1 MESWPVVMEKKLRV
15 ENMKKTLLLILSF
28 LVIFAFVSCNGETPN
43 PDIPSDAPVVDSGD
57 YFADMTATDKAAFVA
72 LRSNYL
78 GAVFGDPEVADIM
91 KDNEAVSGSNKAGTL
106 TITRNLKDDGTGDV
120 KFEFN
125 GYEVTSLSE
134 VPGLGAAKL
143 YGTFTVSGNMNA
155 GMANASISC
164 DVRIDETGVGVYEL
178 TASYA
183 GGKGS
188 IQLNGEELQMPEN
201 IG

>member
-1 MESWPVVMEKKLRV
+1 
-15 ENMKKTLLLILSF
+15 MKKTLLLILSF

-43 PDIPSDAPVVDSGD
+43 PDIPSDAPAVDSGD
-57 YFADMTATDKAAFVA
+57 YFADMTATEKAAFVA

-120 KFEFN
+120 KLEFN
-125 GYEVTSLSE
+125 GYEITS
-134 VPGLGAAKL
+134 VPGASGVGAAKL
-143 YGTFTVSGNMNA
+143 YGTFTVSGNKNA
-155 GMANASISC
+155 EMANASYSC

-178 TASYA
+178 VVSYA

-188 IQLNGEELQMPEN
+188 IQLNGEEFQMPEN
-201 IG
+201 VG

>member
-1 MESWPVVMEKKLRV
+1 MVMEKKLRV

-43 PDIPSDAPVVDSGD
+43 PDIPSDAPAVDSGD
-57 YFADMTATDKAAFVA
+57 YFADMTADQKAVFVA
-72 LRSNYL
+72 VRYNYIL
-78 GAVFGDPEVADIM
+78 AVFSDPEVEDIM
-91 KDNEAVSGSNKAGTL
+91 TNEAVSGSNKAGTL

-120 KFEFN
+120 KFELN
-125 GYEVTSLSE
+125 GYEVSLPEAS
-134 VPGLGAAKL
+134 GAGAAKL
-143 YGTFTVSGNMNA
+143 FGTFTVSGNMNA

-178 TASYA
+178 SASYD

-188 IQLNGEELQMPEN
+188 LQLNGEELQMPEN

>member
-1 MESWPVVMEKKLRV
+1 MEKKLRV

-43 PDIPSDAPVVDSGD
+43 PDIPSDAPAVDSGD
-57 YFADMTATDKAAFVA
+57 YFADMTAEEKAVFVA
-72 LRSNYL
+72 VRYDYIM
-78 GAVFGDPEVADIM
+78 AVVFSDPELEDIM
-91 KDNEAVSGSNKAGTL
+91 TNEAVSGSNKAGTL

-125 GYEVTSLSE
+125 GYEITSASE
-134 VPGLGAAKL
+134 ASGVGAAKL
-143 YGTFTVSGNMNA
+143 FGTLTFSGNMNA
-155 GMANASISC
+155 GMENASYSC

>member
-1 MESWPVVMEKKLRV
+1 
-15 ENMKKTLLLILSF
+15 MKKTLLLILSF

-43 PDIPSDAPVVDSGD
+43 PDIPSDAPAVDSGD
-57 YFADMTATDKAAFVA
+57 YFADMTAEEKAVFVA
-72 LRSNYL
+72 VRYDYII
-78 GAVFGDPEVADIM
+78 AVFGDPEVAAIM

-125 GYEVTSLSE
+125 GYEVTSASE
-134 VPGLGAAKL
+134 ASGVGAAKL
-143 YGTFTVSGNMNA
+143 FGTLTFSGNISD
-155 GMANASISC
+155 GMASISC
-164 DVRIDETGVGVYEL
+164 DIRIDETGVGVYEL

>member
-1 MESWPVVMEKKLRV
+1 MVMEKKLRV

-43 PDIPSDAPVVDSGD
+43 PDIPSDAPAVDSGD
-57 YFADMTATDKAAFVA
+57 YFADMTAEEKAVFVA
-72 LRSNYL
+72 VRYDYIM
-78 GAVFGDPEVADIM
+78 AVVFSDPELEDIM
-91 KDNEAVSGSNKAGTL
+91 TNEAVSGSNKAGTL

-125 GYEVTSLSE
+125 GYEITSASE
-134 VPGLGAAKL
+134 ASGVGAAKL
-143 YGTFTVSGNMNA
+143 FGTLTFSGNMNA
-155 GMANASISC
+155 GMENASYSC

>member
-1 MESWPVVMEKKLRV
+1 MEKKLRV

-43 PDIPSDAPVVDSGD
+43 PDTPSDAPAVDSGD
-57 YFADMTATDKAAFVA
+57 YFADMTAAEKGAFVA

-78 GAVFGDPEVADIM
+78 GAVFRDPEVADIM
-91 KDNEAVSGSNKAGTL
+91 SNEADSGSNKAGTL

-125 GYEVTSLSE
+125 GYEITSVSE
-134 VPGLGAAKL
+134 GAGVGAAKL
-143 YGTFTVSGNMNA
+143 YGTYTASGNIID
-155 GMANASISC
+155 GMDKASISC

-178 TASYA
+178 SASYE
-183 GGKGS
+183 GGKVS

>member
-1 MESWPVVMEKKLRV
+1 
-15 ENMKKTLLLILSF
+15 MKKTLLLILSF

-43 PDIPSDAPVVDSGD
+43 PDIPSDAPAVDSGD
-57 YFADMTATDKAAFVA
+57 YFADMTAEEKAVFVA
-72 LRSNYL
+72 VRYDYIM
-78 GAVFGDPEVADIM
+78 AVVFSDPELEDIM
-91 KDNEAVSGSNKAGTL
+91 TNEAVSGSNKAGTL

-125 GYEVTSLSE
+125 GYEVTSASE
-134 VPGLGAAKL
+134 ASGVGAAKL
-143 YGTFTVSGNMNA
+143 FGTLTFSGNMNA
-155 GMANASISC
+155 GMENASYSC

>member
-1 MESWPVVMEKKLRV
+1 MEKKLRV

-43 PDIPSDAPVVDSGD
+43 PDIPSDAPAVDSGD
-57 YFADMTATDKAAFVA
+57 YFADMTADEKAVFVA
-72 LRSNYL
+72 LRSNYVR
-78 GAVFGDPEVADIM
+78 AVFSDPELKDIM
-91 KDNEAVSGSNKAGTL
+91 TNEAVSGSNKAGTL

-125 GYEVTSLSE
+125 GYEVTSASE
-134 VPGLGAAKL
+134 ASGVGAAKL
-143 YGTFTVSGNMNA
+143 FGTLTFSGNMNA

-178 TASYA
+178 VVSYA

-188 IQLNGEELQMPEN
+188 IQLNGEEFQMPEN
-201 IG
+201 VG

>member
-1 MESWPVVMEKKLRV
+1 MEKKLRV

-43 PDIPSDAPVVDSGD
+43 PDIPSDAPAVDSGD
-57 YFADMTATDKAAFVA
+57 YFADMTAEQKAVFVA
-72 LRSNYL
+72 VRYDYIM
-78 GAVFGDPEVADIM
+78 AVVFSDPELKDIM
-91 KDNEAVSGSNKAGTL
+91 TNEAVSGSNKAGTL

-125 GYEVTSLSE
+125 GYEVTSASE
-134 VPGLGAAKL
+134 ASGVGAAKL
-143 YGTFTVSGNMNA
+143 FGTLTFSGNMNA
-155 GMANASISC
+155 GMENASYSC

-201 IG
+201 VG

>member
-1 MESWPVVMEKKLRV
+1 MEKKLRV

-57 YFADMTATDKAAFVA
+57 YFADMTADQKAVFVA
-72 LRSNYL
+72 VRYNYII
-78 GAVFGDPEVADIM
+78 AVFSDPEVADIM

-120 KFEFN
+120 KFELN
-125 GYEVTSLSE
+125 GYEVSLPEAS
-134 VPGLGAAKL
+134 GAGAAKL
-143 YGTFTVSGNMNA
+143 YGTFTVSGNIEG
-155 GMANASISC
+155 GMENASISC